1 MIISRT
7 PFRISF
13 FGGGTD
19 YPEWFEINNGYTIST
34 TIDKYCYIN
43 LRNLPPFFSYKF
55 RLRYFIKEEINKIS
69 QIKHPSIKHCLKYM
83 GFENTKKGLEIVHH
97 ADLPALS
104 GLGSSSTFTV
114 GLLNTLYA
122 YKNIFVTKKKLAM
135 DAIHVERNLIG
146 EKVGSQD
153 QTAASFGGLN
163 FSTYESNGNIKVEN
177 IPISSTSIKE
187 IENHSMLFFTGLQRS
202 ANNIAQDKVENIKKN
217 KINSNLYKIQEITN
231 QAVQEIFMKKKIDF
245 KIFGQA
251 LSETWNEKKKL
262 SLKVSNTK
270 IDEIYKIALSS
281 GAYGG
286 KLLGAGGG
294 GFFIFMVPKQKQM
307 KLKKELSKLLH
318 VPFRIDNTG
327 SQIIYYSSQK

>member
-19 YPEWFEINNGYTIST
+19 YPEWYRENKGSVIST

-43 LRNLPPFFSYKF
+43 LRSLPPFFNYNY
-55 RLRYFIKEEINKIS
+55 RLRYFKKEEVKKIS
-69 QIKHPSIKHCLKYM
+69 EIKHPSIRECLKFM
-83 GFENTKKGLEIVHH
+83 DFKNNQRLEIVHS

-114 GLLNTLYA
+114 SLLHALHTLRNE
-122 YKNIFVTKKKLAM
+122 NITKKQLAM
-135 DAIHVERNLIG
+135 EAIHVERNLIR

-163 FSTYESNGNIKVEN
+163 HIVFENNGNLKVNNIFFSKEDIVKLEEN
-177 IPISSTSIKE
+177 SI
-187 IENHSMLFFTGLQRS
+187 LLFTGLQRK
-202 ANNIAQDKVENIKKN
+202 ANLIAKDKVKNIKRHKN
-217 KINSNLYKIQEITN
+217 INSLDEISKLTN
-231 QAVQEIFMKKKIDF
+231 QALEEIFFKKKIDF
-245 KIFGQA
+245 KKFGDA
-251 LSETWNEKKKL
+251 LKDQWELKKKL
-262 SLKVSNTK
+262 SEKVSNYQ
-270 IDEIYKIALSS
+270 IDQIFSEAYSK

-286 KLLGAGGG
+286 KILGAGGG
-294 GFFIFMVPKQKQM
+294 GFILFLVPKNKQQRF
-307 KLKKELSKLLH
+307 LKSFHKFLQ

-327 SQIIYYSSQK
+327 SQIIYYSKN